1 MKSAINPTN
10 FRRKARPASKE
21 KKTAATFTIGP
32 KHKRHFSLQACDHI
46 GIFTW
51 SHIRIIMELKSEIVQ
66 AASSQKIPHMR
77 FPER

>member
-21 KKTAATFTIGP
+21 TKTAATFTIGP

-46 GIFTW
+46 GIFTME
-51 SHIRIIMELKSEIVQ
+51 SHKDNYGTQKRNCASRIQSKNPAHEI
-66 AASSQKIPHMR
+66 P
-77 FPER
+77 